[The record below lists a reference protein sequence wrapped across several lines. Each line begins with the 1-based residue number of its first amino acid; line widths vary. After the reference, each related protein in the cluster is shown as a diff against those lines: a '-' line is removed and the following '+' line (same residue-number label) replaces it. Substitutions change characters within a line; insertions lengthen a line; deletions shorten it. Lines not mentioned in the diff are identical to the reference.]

1 MKKVVIPV
9 ILLLLQCY
17 VVVYGREWLGLD
29 GNPAVLFILF
39 LLVPLYYLS
48 VLKKGVAPV
57 LQSSSIGKLLIGGA
71 AGAMAIALT
80 TPWFDKLFAEYNNP
94 GQLSDVLTQLNALW
108 ERYASGKFPYYPIEE
123 YSWHPYPVYMPLN
136 WLPLALS
143 HLFHFDNRWVGI
155 LAMMIANGIWGIYVW
170 RNDVKVIV
178 KLLAILLPMSILLFY
193 IKWAGMDISVSL
205 ETLIA
210 AYYMILAIGLL
221 QKNIYLITLGLILCL
236 LSRYTFVFWL
246 PLFAIVYWQNIPR
259 KTNIMMWGAVGLSVV
274 VLYLIPFYLKDPTIL
289 KEGILY
295 HNNCAVAEWNGY
307 GEPPVS
313 YTFVPGVYFAS
324 YFKNLLPG
332 NSEQEVFLMR
342 SIQAGLMLL
351 LNVIG
356 IWYYQRNKQRIDYS
370 FFTLLMLFVF
380 LLFFYM
386 FSPLL
391 YKYYHLVTLSV
402 SAMLC
407 GAIMLSRN
415 RETTP

>member
-48 VLKKGVAPV
+48 VLKKGEAPMPVKPSVSNV
-57 LQSSSIGKLLIGGA
+57 LTGGILGLA
-71 AGAMAIALT
+71 ALACTIPSL
-80 TPWFDKLFAEYNNP
+80 DKLFAEYNDP
-94 GQLSDVLTQLNALW
+94 GKLSDVMTQLNALY
-108 ERYASGKFPYYPIEE
+108 ERYTAGKFPYYPIED

-143 HLFHFDNRWVGI
+143 HIFHFDNRWIGA
-155 LAMMIANGIWGIYVW
+155 LAMIVANGIWGIYVW
-170 RNDVKVIV
+170 RNKVNVIV
-178 KLLAILLPMSILLFY
+178 KLLAISLPLFILIFY
-193 IKWAGMDISVSL
+193 ISYARMDIGVSM

-221 QKNIYLITLGLILCL
+221 QKNIYMITIGLILCL

-259 KTNIMMWGAVGLSVV
+259 KTNIMMWGAVVLAVV
-274 VLYLIPFYLKDPTIL
+274 VLYIIPFYMKDPTIL

-295 HNNCAVAEWNGY
+295 HNNCAVEEWDGY
-307 GEPPVS
+307 GEPPIS
-313 YTFVPGVYFAS
+313 YTFVPGIYFAS

-332 NSEQEVFLMR
+332 NTPEQIYIMRVIQGSLM
-342 SIQAGLMLL
+342 IL
-351 LNVIG
+351 LNIIG
-356 IWYYQRNKQRIDYS
+356 IVYYQRNKTRVDYS
-370 FFTLLMLFVF
+370 FYTLLMLFVF
-380 LLFFYM
+380 IMIFYM

-391 YKYYHLVTLSV
+391 YKYYHILTLSV

>member
-17 VVVYGREWLGLD
+17 LVVYGREWLGLD

-39 LLVPLYYLS
+39 LLVPFYYLS
-48 VLKKGVAPV
+48 VLKKGEAPV
-57 LQSSSIGKLLIGGA
+57 VKPLAANRLLIGGTIGIA
-71 AGAMAIALT
+71 AIAAT
-80 TPWFDKLFAEYNNP
+80 IPWFDKLFAEYNNP
-94 GQLSDVLTQLNALW
+94 GQLSDVITQLNALY

-143 HLFHFDNRWVGI
+143 HLLHCDNRWIGI
-155 LAMMIANGIWGIYVW
+155 LTMMIANGVWGIYVW
-170 RNDVKVIV
+170 RNNVNVVV
-178 KLLAILLPMSILLFY
+178 KLLAISLPMSILVFY

-246 PLFAIVYWQNIPR
+246 PLFAIVYWQNIPH
-259 KTNIMMWGAVGLSVV
+259 KTNIMMWGAVALSVV
-274 VLYLIPFYLKDPTIL
+274 VLYIIPFYLKDPSIL

-332 NSEQEVFLMR
+332 NVEQEVFLMR
-342 SIQAGLMLL
+342 GIQAGLMLL
-351 LNVIG
+351 LNIIG

-402 SAMLC
+402 SAILC
-407 GAIMLSRN
+407 GAIMLSHN
-415 RETTP
+415 RETTS